1 MPKEPQSA
9 RRLVHNNSAA
19 AAGTGNVPSR
29 VDQSQ
34 NSDGNGTAGGTS
46 AATAMDVQTV
56 MPRATANVGTTA
68 DEMMTRGAA
77 EGASTGAGVV
87 SPMDAS
93 GGGAGLPAGPD
104 EDMATHG
111 PTTGGEEEGNA
122 EHKKKKKKKKQKKK
136 NRKSVGDR
144 RRGKAVARDKRDGSA
159 ANSPRA

>member
-77 EGASTGAGVV
+77 AGASTGAGVV

-93 GGGAGLPAGPD
+93 GGGAGLPAGPG
-104 EDMATHG
+104 EAG
-111 PTTGGEEEGNA
+111 GIKVGEE
-122 EHKKKKKKKKQKKK
+122 KKKKKKRRGMNQKQNKHAQ
-136 NRKSVGDR
+136 RDR
-144 RRGKAVARDKRDGSA
+144 RNQRERERERD
-159 ANSPRA
+159 